1 MKGMT
6 SKDHTTV
13 FTFLVTSRLTKM
25 LGEVKGAEVLAE
37 VLQKLGK
44 NTVDTPDELRRVADE
59 LISRGGLVGSDATGQ
74 SLMKPTRPLKLWIS
88 SGLSAVE

>member
-1 MKGMT
+1 MNGMT
-6 SKDHTTV
+6 SKDHKTV

-44 NTVDTPDELRRVADE
+44 NTVGTPDELRRVADE
-59 LISRGGLVGSDATGQ
+59 LISRGGLIGVIGRALLNEALLRGAG
-74 SLMKPTRPLKLWIS
+74 R
-88 SGLSAVE
+88 

>member
-1 MKGMT
+1 MNGMT
-6 SKDHTTV
+6 SKDHKTV

-44 NTVDTPDELRRVADE
+44 ITVGTPDELRRVADE
-59 LISRGGLVGSDATGQ
+59 LISRGGLIGVIGRALLNEALLRGAG
-74 SLMKPTRPLKLWIS
+74 R
-88 SGLSAVE
+88 

>member
-1 MKGMT
+1 MNGTT
-6 SKDHTTV
+6 SKDHKTV

-44 NTVDTPDELRRVADE
+44 NTVGTPDELRRVADE
-59 LISRGGLVGSDATGQ
+59 LILRGGLIGMIGQ
-74 SLMKPTRPLKLWIS
+74 ALLNEALLR
-88 SGLSAVE
+88 GAGR

>member
-1 MKGMT
+1 MNGTT
-6 SKDHTTV
+6 SKDHKTV

-44 NTVDTPDELRRVADE
+44 ITVGTPDELRRVADE
-59 LISRGGLVGSDATGQ
+59 LISRGGLIGVIGRALLNEALLRGAG
-74 SLMKPTRPLKLWIS
+74 R
-88 SGLSAVE
+88 

>member
-1 MKGMT
+1 MNGTT
-6 SKDHTTV
+6 SKDHKTV

-44 NTVDTPDELRRVADE
+44 NTVGTPDELRRVADE
-59 LISRGGLVGSDATGQ
+59 LIFRGGLIGMIGQ
-74 SLMKPTRPLKLWIS
+74 ALLNEALLR
-88 SGLSAVE
+88 GAGR